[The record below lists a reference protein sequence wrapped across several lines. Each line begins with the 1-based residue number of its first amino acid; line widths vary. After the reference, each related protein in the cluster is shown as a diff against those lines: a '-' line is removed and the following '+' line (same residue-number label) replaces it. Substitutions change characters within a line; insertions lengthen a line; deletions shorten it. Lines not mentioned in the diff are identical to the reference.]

1 MPRVSDEHR
10 ERRRNQILQAARR
23 CFVRQGFHQTSMA
36 DIFAEAGLSAGAVY
50 GYFKSKN
57 ELIAAIAEQAIDDVA
72 GTIAPIVTEDPPP
85 TLDAV
90 IRQGLRATEDFAF
103 GEDGFARLAPLV
115 WAEATRDAAL
125 REVLRGKY
133 SVIHGMLTQLVLAE
147 QKIGRVAADGT
158 PEDAARVL
166 VSTIMGYILQR
177 LLIGNVDPDRYAAGL
192 AALMPAANP
201 Q

>member
-1 MPRVSDEHR
+1 MPRVSEEHR
-10 ERRRNQILQAARR
+10 ERRRNQILLAARR

-36 DIFAEAGLSAGAVY
+36 DIFAEAQLSAGAVY

-57 ELIAAIAEQAIDDVA
+57 DLIAAIAEQAIDEVA

-85 TLDAV
+85 ALDAV

-103 GEDGFARLAPLV
+103 GPDGFARLAPLV
-115 WAEATRDAAL
+115 WAEATRDAKL
-125 REVLRGKY
+125 RAVLQEKY
-133 SVIHGMLTQLVLAE
+133 KTIHGMLTQLVLAE
-147 QKIGRVAADGT
+147 QKVGRLAADGV

-177 LLIGNVDPDRYAAGL
+177 LLIGNVDPDTYASGL
-192 AALMPAANP
+192 AALMPAADP
-201 Q
+201 E